1 MANNRIN
8 YTNRDF
14 EGLRQDLIN
23 YTQQYYPDVIQN
35 FNDASIF
42 SVLMDLNAAIG
53 DNLHF
58 HIDRSVQETV
68 LQYAQQRSS
77 IYNIARTY
85 GLKIP
90 GYRPSVAVVDISI
103 VVPPYGDNEDT
114 RYLGIL
120 RSGSQF
126 NGGGTTFETIYDVD
140 FSTQY
145 NNEGFNNRTKIPNF
159 NSNNQIISYTITKR
173 EVVLNGVTKVFKRI
187 INPSDVVPFFNFFL
201 PERNVLSI
209 TSIIQKDGTSYQSVP
224 TDSEFITS
232 TNKWYEVDALAEDTV
247 FIEDPTKPTDKAGVK
262 VGTYLKTDNRFIS
275 EYTPEGFLKIQFGG
289 GTTTP
294 DQQLQDF
301 AKYGTTMNIQNYQ
314 NNIGLGLTVKPNT
327 TLFVQYRIGGG
338 TASNVGVGSINQ
350 VGLVSFSVNGP
361 SQEVNTAVIN
371 SLAVTNVTS
380 AVGGSNPPT
389 TEEVRNMVSFNF
401 AAQKRAVTVNDYKSL
416 IDTMPGKFGAPAK
429 VAITEKDN
437 KIIIQILS
445 YDEDGN
451 LTQLVPN
458 VLKTNLATYLSKY
471 RMINDYLSVDV
482 AKVIDLE
489 FEISVVV
496 ESDRSQS
503 QVITEII
510 SQVSDYMLPT
520 KRELGQNINISAIR
534 RLIQATA
541 GVVTLSDLKV
551 YNKTGGLYSSSETSQ
566 RYVDPQTKE
575 IELIDDTIFAE
586 PDQIYQIRFDS
597 RDINVRVKQLK
608 TLVLHN

>member
-608 TLVLHN
+608 NVSFT